1 MKTLKKISS
10 SSTEKKESALNILKQ
25 YQSTEDEQERKIL
38 GDAFLEI
45 YYDDLRIFVLH
56 LTHHLKQKQS
66 LRDDLFQEACI
77 MFVRLMDSFRVDS
90 GYSFLTYALPEVRR
104 TVQNMQ
110 DVIELGIPLWQA
122 RNLKKVKQEFS
133 SQSQSGLVVQDFE
146 LLRENHE
153 TTSFRT
159 HQTYFDIYCSAG
171 NVSIDEMTS
180 EENLGF
186 MNREDK
192 QEIFDPEKVVMQK
205 LFKNELITCLEEVL
219 EEDEFQVLIELT
231 GTGCDKKTTKQIA
244 EEFSRLGKKATP
256 QTIRNIYDK
265 AIKRC
270 RSSKK
275 LQQLL

>member
-1 MKTLKKISS
+1 MKTLETTSS
-10 SSTEKKESALNILKQ
+10 SSAEKKESALKILKQ
-25 YQSTEDEQERKIL
+25 YQSTKDEGERKAL
-38 GDAFLEI
+38 GDAFLSI

-56 LTHHLKQKQS
+56 LTHHLSQKQS

-77 MFVRLMDSFRVDS
+77 TFIHLMDSFRVDS

-104 TVQNMQ
+104 TVQTMQ

-133 SQSQSGLVVQDFE
+133 NQSQSGIVVQDFE
-146 LLRENHE
+146 LLRENNE

-171 NVSIDEMTS
+171 NISIDELTS

-186 MNREDK
+186 MNRDEM
-192 QEIFDPEKVVMQK
+192 QQVYNPENIVIQK
-205 LFKNELITCLEEVL
+205 LFRNDLLTCLEELL
-219 EEDEFQVLIELT
+219 EPDEFRVLIEIT
-231 GTGCDKKTTKQIA
+231 GTGCDKKNAKQVA
-244 EEFSRLGKKATP
+244 EEFCQEGRELSP
-256 QTIRNIYDK
+256 QNVRSIYDK

-270 RSSKK
+270 RSSEK
-275 LQQLL
+275 LKQLL

>member
-1 MKTLKKISS
+1 MKTLETTSS
-10 SSTEKKESALNILKQ
+10 SSIEKKESALKILKK

-45 YYDDLRIFVLH
+45 YYDNLRIFVLH
-56 LTHHLKQKQS
+56 LTHHLTQKQS

-77 MFVRLMDSFRVDS
+77 TFVRLMDSFRVDS

-104 TVQNMQ
+104 TVQTMQ

-133 SQSQSGLVVQDFE
+133 SQSESGLVVQDFE

-171 NVSIDEMTS
+171 NISIDELTS

-186 MNREDK
+186 MNRDEM
-192 QEIFDPEKVVMQK
+192 QQIYDPEKIVIQK
-205 LFKNELITCLEEVL
+205 LSENDLLACLRELLEPNEYC
-219 EEDEFQVLIELT
+219 VLIELT
-231 GTGCDKKTTKQIA
+231 GIGCNKKTTKEIA
-244 EEFSRLGKKATP
+244 EEFCQKGQKMTSQNVRS
-256 QTIRNIYDK
+256 IYDK

-270 RSSKK
+270 RCSEK
-275 LQQLL
+275 LRQLL

>member
-104 TVQNMQ
+104 TVQTMQ